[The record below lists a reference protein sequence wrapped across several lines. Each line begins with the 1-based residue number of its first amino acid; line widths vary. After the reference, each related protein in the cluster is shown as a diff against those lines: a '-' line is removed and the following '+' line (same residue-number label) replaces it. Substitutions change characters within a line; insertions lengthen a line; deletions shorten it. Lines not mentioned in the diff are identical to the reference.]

1 MSYNV
6 FKTGCFEHIVM
17 SGREKEIAVD
27 LYRMKLKPP
36 IYYFFKI
43 DLLGHLI
50 IGVA

>member
-1 MSYNV
+1 MCLKPVALNISLL
-6 FKTGCFEHIVM
+6 
-17 SGREKEIAVD
+17 SGREKEVAVD
-27 LYRMKLKPP
+27 LYRIKLKPP